1 VTPTAKTWALR
12 CSAMEARET
21 FRWIF

>member
-1 VTPTAKTWALR
+1 VTPTAKTWALS